1 MVVQLE
7 DFVSLKRKNLS
18 RLFVLLFLSLPFHVG
33 LQKSVLAQNIPCEF
47 ASTSK
52 ISSRDQAKCLLRSVG
67 TYGNLDLT
75 LSDLPPTID
84 RLLGLVS
91 IDVNKEALRRY
102 LKKHSIQ
109 EEDIGGSLDQPVS
122 RANNN
127 SNAELARYFIIH
139 DTSTPNFG
147 DANFPENI
155 NESRWSGNNLTQWMS
170 APLLLAHVFVSRVGS
185 SVTPVDFGTPWRSTG
200 YEVDFCGVP
209 CKGLFLSVEM
219 VQPRRSDPQGQSG
232 NDAIAPTPGFTDA
245 QLDRLALVYIAASVR
260 RGKWMIPAFHASI
273 DAQTYGDHDDPQ
285 NFDLQLWDER
295 LKVLLAEIQS

>member
-1 MVVQLE
+1 M
-7 DFVSLKRKNLS
+7 FIKRKYFLRLLIALS
-18 RLFVLLFLSLPFHVG
+18 LSLPFLTS
-33 LQKSVLAQNIPCEF
+33 LQQSMSAQNTPCTF

-52 ISSRDQAKCLLRSVG
+52 ISSRDQAKCLLRPIRIH
-67 TYGNLDLT
+67 GNLSST
-75 LSDLPPTID
+75 LSDLPPTLN
-84 RLLGLVS
+84 RLLGLTS
-91 IDVNKEALRRY
+91 IDLDKETLRRY
-102 LKKHSIQ
+102 LNKHNIQ
-109 EEDIGGSLDQPVS
+109 EGDIGGSLDQPVS

-127 SNAELARYFIIH
+127 SLNADLARYFIIH

-147 DANFPENI
+147 DENFPENI
-155 NESRWSGNNLTQWMS
+155 NEPSWSGNNLKRWTRE
-170 APLLLAHVFVSRVGS
+170 PLLAHVFVSRVGS

-219 VQPRRSDPQGQSG
+219 VQPRQSDPPGHGDPPG
-232 NDAIAPTPGFTDA
+232 NDAFAPTPGFTDA

-260 RGKWMIPAFHASI
+260 RGKWMIPAFHSCI

-295 LKVLLAEIQS
+295 LKGLLAEIQS